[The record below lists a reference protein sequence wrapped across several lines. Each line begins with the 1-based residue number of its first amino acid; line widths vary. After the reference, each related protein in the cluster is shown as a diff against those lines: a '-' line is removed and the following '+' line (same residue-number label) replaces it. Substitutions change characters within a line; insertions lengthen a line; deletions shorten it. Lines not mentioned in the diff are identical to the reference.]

1 MNKPSI
7 FPKSLKIEGS
17 NFKMCKL
24 SKFLFSVIGYI
35 CKSSENLSFTVNRF
49 QQAEITL
56 IFVPTSIFAFSLP
69 LLLSDL
75 NIASYYFRCNIFAI
89 KPSTRGIVEIN

>member
-1 MNKPSI
+1 MNKPRI
-7 FPKSLKIEGS
+7 FPKSKIEGS
-17 NFKMCKL
+17 NFKTCKL

-56 IFVPTSIFAFSLP
+56 IFVPTSIYAISCTTAF
-69 LLLSDL
+69 
-75 NIASYYFRCNIFAI
+75 
-89 KPSTRGIVEIN
+89 K